1 MGIVVTIV
9 MLLGV
14 FAQLPFTRSFI
25 KDQHIIF
32 IGRLLLIAGLWNALW
47 FGLRH
52 LDVFWGQ
59 AALISGLAM
68 IFSSV
73 LIARDYEDPL
83 LAANPLWLGI
93 YRPLK
98 AIAPLI
104 IALLVISAG
113 LYLITLIRLNLG
125 LSIIQ

>member
-14 FAQLPFTRSFI
+14 FAQLPFTRRFI

-52 LDVFWGQ
+52 LEVFWGQ
-59 AALISGLAM
+59 AALISGLTM

-83 LAANPLWLGI
+83 LAANPLLFGI

-104 IALLVISAG
+104 IALLVMSAG